1 MCVDIAFNNI
11 INNVIETIENLI
23 YSDYIFVGFNETQ
36 DILQIKQT
44 H

>member
-23 YSDYIFVGFNETQ
+23 YSDYIFVVFNETQ

>member
-1 MCVDIAFNNI
+1 MCVDIAFNSI

-36 DILQIKQT
+36 DIWQIKQT